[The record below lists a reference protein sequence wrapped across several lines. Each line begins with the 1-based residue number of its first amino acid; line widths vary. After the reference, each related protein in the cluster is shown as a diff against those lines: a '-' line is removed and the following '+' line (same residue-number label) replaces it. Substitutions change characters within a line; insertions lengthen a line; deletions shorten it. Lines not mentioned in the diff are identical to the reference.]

1 VSPAGHDDVRAAAA
15 LLAVAGCP
23 PGYDASPLLAAV
35 LDADPDPARLAGIA
49 CVLAGWLADALTET
63 GTEPRDF
70 ARRVIAD
77 SIGTEAAESTP

>member
-1 VSPAGHDDVRAAAA
+1 MSPAGHDAVRAAAA

-23 PGYDASPLLAAV
+23 PGYDTSPLLAAV
-35 LDADPDPARLAGIA
+35 LAADPDPARLAGIA
-49 CVLAGWLADALTET
+49 VVLAGWLADALAET

-77 SIGTEAAESTP
+77 SIGAEAAEGTP